1 LQWVVIAVLLWLG
14 MASLGGH
21 LGVVGLMTWPLPLF
35 AGVVLALVSRRG
47 ASTYDAGREWQRVLA
62 ENHQRLLAEARVLLD
77 PRNQSREVQDMIVG
91 ELAAKYFPPIWTEGG
106 DVTYWTYSFG
116 WRRDDEGSSWQP
128 IVQLTQRHQGMGI
141 NGSDASSM
149 YNLYASL
156 ALERA
161 AGIR

>member
-1 LQWVVIAVLLWLG
+1 VAILLWLG

-21 LGVVGLMTWPLPLF
+21 LGVVGTMTWPIPLL
-35 AGVVLALVSRRG
+35 AGVVLAFVGRRG

-62 ENHQRLLAEARVLLD
+62 ENYQRLCAEAKVLLD
-77 PRNQSREVQDMIVG
+77 PWNQTREVQDMIVG
-91 ELAAKYFPPIWTEGG
+91 ELAAKYFPPTWTEGG
-106 DVTYWTYSFG
+106 DVEYWTHTLG
-116 WRRDDEGSSWQP
+116 WGRRDEGSHWEP
-128 IVQLTQRHQGMGI
+128 VVQLTQQHKGMGI